1 MQSPGLPALI
11 PLGRT
16 LYKNFELFSLF
27 RRSLAYPLLQG
38 GPGRRRC
45 RGYPRRR
52 RRLIGR
58 IEEGESEGVNSE
70 WAYLLHTSFLP
81 PSPSLVINTS
91 ACICNS
97 LLPPDRRPSLAR
109 FCLFVLFSSLAF
121 VPLKNRKKKEMTSF
135 SNGCCIRPCPTPSS
149 FSRFRVGASWSGR
162 SRLWRVCT
170 SCLTRQTGM
179 SEVSSLARLLGR
191 AKHPPIFSRSSTR
204 SPWPTKLKE
213 RGEQPTKGRALD
225 LPLL

>member
-27 RRSLAYPLLQG
+27 RRSLAYPLLHG

-97 LLPPDRRPSLAR
+97 LLPPDRRQDNRPLPLPPVLAFAFA

-135 SNGCCIRPCPTPSS
+135 SNGCCIRLCPTPSS

-179 SEVSSLARLLGR
+179 SEVSSLVPSTVQNILQ
-191 AKHPPIFSRSSTR
+191 FS
-204 SPWPTKLKE
+204 L
-213 RGEQPTKGRALD
+213 A
-225 LPLL
+225 PLLALRGQRS